1 MLFRLDKL
9 TLMFAASL
17 VLTTVQPR
25 EASAQSSEQLS
36 AITALGS
43 LNGIALHCQALSE
56 TQRIKRTLV
65 ATLPKRRQLG
75 ELFDYETNRS
85 FMAFIEKNNT
95 CPTPQS
101 LEQRIDEALDRLKSL
116 YPAK

>member
-1 MLFRLDKL
+1 MLFKL
-9 TLMFAASL
+9 NKFTLMLTASL
-17 VLTTVQPR
+17 ALTTVQPR
-25 EASAQSSEQLS
+25 EASAQSSEQLA

-43 LNGIALHCQALSE
+43 LNGIALHCKALSE

-85 FMAFIEKNNT
+85 YMAFIEKNNT
-95 CPTPQS
+95 CPTPRS
-101 LEQRIDEALDRLKSL
+101 LQQRVDEALDRLKSF

>member
-1 MLFRLDKL
+1 
-9 TLMFAASL
+9 MFAASL

-56 TQRIKRTLV
+56 TQRIKRALV

-85 FMAFIEKNNT
+85 FTAFIEKNNT

-101 LEQRIDEALDRLKSL
+101 LEQRIDEALDKLKSL